1 MTVIPPWEVESGVTE
16 LRCTATGNPTPLIY
30 WEKQESEGSSFV
42 PVQGKSGQGMKNVN
56 VIRVKKG
63 SEDLYR
69 CVANNSEG
77 SDSKETKQTLSGKL
91 PVHSLNSPL

>member
-1 MTVIPPWEVESGVTE
+1 MTVIRLLEVESGVTE

-42 PVQGKSGQGMKNVN
+42 PVQGKGGQGIKKVN

-69 CVANNSEG
+69 CLANNSQG
-77 SDSKETKQTLSGKL
+77 SDSKGALRGKL
-91 PVHSLNSPL
+91 LKKISCIL